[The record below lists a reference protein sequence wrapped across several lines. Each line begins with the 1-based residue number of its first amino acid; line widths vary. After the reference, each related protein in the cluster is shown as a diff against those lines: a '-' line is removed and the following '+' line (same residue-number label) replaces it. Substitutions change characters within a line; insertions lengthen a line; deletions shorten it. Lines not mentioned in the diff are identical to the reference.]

1 MSWLLCFLGIFVTS
15 FASDISINTTC
26 PTWYYYNNATG
37 KCECGFQLSCSS
49 DGNKVEIDITL
60 CATPLEQ
67 DDDYY
72 IGGSVFL
79 YISDNGSRH
88 LSEMPGNTSQLEEV
102 MCSPHNRR
110 GFMCGECIDGHGPAV
125 FSPTM
130 NCVNCSRGISRYGV
144 IAYLLLQLSPT
155 TVIFICLVI
164 FRFNITSGPLLGY
177 IFFCQT
183 SNLWVLSYKWHAIYR
198 YIIQHASKSL
208 KLLTLTS
215 LTVANFWTLTFSRLY
230 IQPFCVSEKLTLID
244 IELLQFLFAT
254 YPLFLVVI
262 AYILVELH
270 TRNWKIVR
278 IVCKPFELL
287 LKKANITLVVT
298 SNTIFRAFASLFLL
312 SNISVIFEMQILFDQ
327 KKIHNSTGVLQKN
340 IVSIDPTVEW
350 FDHKHIMY
358 ILIAIVPFL
367 LVSLFPS
374 LLLLIYPTR
383 LYRYLSRFLSARKRL
398 AITAFAEAIHS
409 CFKDGLNGS
418 TDYRAFAALNLL
430 FLIPVVPIMD
440 FLSSL
445 VGYSKNTLSLI
456 ILVIILCVV
465 SYIKPCK
472 QTIANISIIYHIVLY
487 LILTLVYSFWWYDSS
502 VETQTLEVTLI
513 AISLGSHLLVALWAN
528 YILTRLAV
536 RSLKLRFGGCGYIS
550 LALSNVPEKV
560 RLCFR
565 RRHRSYKELHN
576 EASAE

>member
-1 MSWLLCFLGIFVTS
+1 MSWLLCFLGIFLPS
-15 FASDISINTTC
+15 FASDVSINTTC

-49 DGNKVEIDITL
+49 DGNKIEIDITF
-60 CATPLEQ
+60 CATPLGQ
-67 DDDYY
+67 AGDYY

-88 LSEMPGNTSQLEEV
+88 SSEMPGNTSQLEEV
-102 MCSPHNRR
+102 MCSPHNRT

-130 NCVNCSRGISRYGV
+130 NCVNCSEGISRYGV

-177 IFFCQT
+177 VFFCQT
-183 SNLWVLSYKWHAIYR
+183 STLWVVGYKWHAIYS

-208 KLLTLTS
+208 NLLTLMS

-244 IELLQFLFAT
+244 IQLLQFLFAT
-254 YPLFLVVI
+254 YPLFLAII

-270 TRNWKIVR
+270 TRNWRIVR
-278 IVCKPFELL
+278 ILCNPFKLI

-298 SNTIFRAFASLFLL
+298 SDTIFQAFASLFLL
-312 SNISVIFEMQILFDQ
+312 SNISVIFGMEKLLD
-327 KKIHNSTGVLQKN
+327 KRKIHNSTGALQKN
-340 IVSIDPTVEW
+340 IISIDPTVEW
-350 FDHKHIMY
+350 FDHKHIMC

-383 LYRYLSRFLSARKRL
+383 LYQHLSRFLSARKRL

-409 CFKDGLNGS
+409 CLKDGLNET
-418 TDYRAFAALNLL
+418 TDYRALAAINLL
-430 FLIPVVPIMD
+430 FLIPFRQIIPII
-440 FLSSL
+440 SSL
-445 VGYSKNTLSLI
+445 VGYSQNILFLI
-456 ILVIILCVV
+456 ILVLILCVV
-465 SYIKPCK
+465 SYTKPCK
-472 QTIANISIIYHIVLY
+472 QTIANISIIYHVFLY
-487 LILTLVYSFWWYDSS
+487 LILALVYYFWWNDSS
-502 VETQTLEVTLI
+502 VETQTLEVTII
-513 AISLGSHLLVALWAN
+513 AISLASHLLVALWAS

-536 RSLKLRFGGCGYIS
+536 RKLKLQFGGCGYKS
-550 LALSNVPEKV
+550 LALSKKV

-565 RRHRSYKELHN
+565 RRHRSYQELHD

>member
-1 MSWLLCFLGIFVTS
+1 MFLTS
-15 FASDISINTTC
+15 FASDVSINTTC
-26 PTWYYYNNATG
+26 PTWYYYNTATG

-49 DGNKVEIDITL
+49 DGNKVEIDINF
-60 CATPLEQ
+60 CATPLGQ
-67 DDDYY
+67 DGDYY
-72 IGGSVFL
+72 IGSSVFL

-88 LSEMPGNTSQLEEV
+88 SSEMPGNTSQLEEV
-102 MCSPHNRR
+102 MCSPHNRT

-144 IAYLLLQLSPT
+144 IVYMLLQLSPT

-177 IFFCQT
+177 IVFCQT
-183 SNLWVLSYKWHAIYR
+183 STLWVGSYKWHAIYS

-208 KLLTLTS
+208 KLLTLMS
-215 LTVANFWTLTFSRLY
+215 LTVASFWTLTFSRLF

-244 IELLQFLFAT
+244 IQLLQFLFAT
-254 YPLFLVVI
+254 YPLFLAII

-270 TRNWKIVR
+270 TRNWRIVR

-298 SNTIFRAFASLFLL
+298 GDTIFQAFASLFLL
-312 SNISVIFEMQILFDQ
+312 SNISVIVEMQILFN
-327 KKIHNSTGVLQKN
+327 KRKIYNSTGALQKS
-340 IVSIDPTVEW
+340 ILLIDPTVEW

-358 ILIAIVPFL
+358 ILIAMVPFL

-374 LLLLIYPTR
+374 LLLLIYPTW
-383 LYRYLSRFLSARKRL
+383 LYQYLSRFLSPRKRL

-409 CFKDGLNGS
+409 CFKDGLNG
-418 TDYRAFAALNLL
+418 TRDYRALAAINLL
-430 FLIPVVPIMD
+430 FLIPFGQIME

-445 VGYSKNTLSLI
+445 VGYSENTLSLI
-456 ILVIILCVV
+456 IVVAILCVV
-465 SYIKPCK
+465 SYTKPCK
-472 QTIANISIIYHIVLY
+472 QTIANVSIIYHVVLY
-487 LILTLVYSFWWYDSS
+487 FILVLIYSFWWNDSY
-502 VETQTLEVTLI
+502 VETQTLEGTLI
-513 AISLGSHLLVALWAN
+513 AISLASHLLVALWAS

-536 RSLKLRFGGCGYIS
+536 RKLALQFGGYTS
-550 LALSNVPEKV
+550 LALSNVADKV

-565 RRHRSYKELHN
+565 RRHESYQELHD

>member
-1 MSWLLCFLGIFVTS
+1 MFLTS
-15 FASDISINTTC
+15 FASDVSINTTC
-26 PTWYYYNNATG
+26 PTWYYYNTATG

-49 DGNKVEIDITL
+49 DGNKVEIDITF
-60 CATPLEQ
+60 CATPFGQ
-67 DDDYY
+67 AGDYY

-79 YISDNGSRH
+79 YISENGSRH
-88 LSEMPGNTSQLEEV
+88 SSEMPGNTSQLEEV
-102 MCSPHNRR
+102 MCSPHNRT

-144 IAYLLLQLSPT
+144 IVYLLLQLSPT

-177 IFFCQT
+177 IVFCQT
-183 SNLWVLSYKWHAIYR
+183 ITLCVGSYKWHAIYS

-208 KLLTLTS
+208 KLLTLMS
-215 LTVANFWTLTFSRLY
+215 LTVANFWTLTFSRLF

-244 IELLQFLFAT
+244 IQLLQFLFAT
-254 YPLFLVVI
+254 YPLFLAII

-270 TRNWKIVR
+270 TRNWRIVR

-298 SNTIFRAFASLFLL
+298 GDTIFQAFASLFLL
-312 SNISVIFEMQILFDQ
+312 SNISVIVEMQILFN
-327 KKIHNSTGVLQKN
+327 KRKIYNSTGALQKS
-340 IVSIDPTVEW
+340 ILLIDPTVEW

-358 ILIAIVPFL
+358 ILIAMVPFL

-374 LLLLIYPTR
+374 LLLLIYPTW
-383 LYRYLSRFLSARKRL
+383 LYHYLSRFLSPRKRL

-409 CFKDGLNGS
+409 CFKDGLNG
-418 TDYRAFAALNLL
+418 TRDYRALAAINLL
-430 FLIPVVPIMD
+430 FLIPFGQIME

-445 VGYSKNTLSLI
+445 VGYSENTLSLI
-456 ILVIILCVV
+456 IVVAILCVV
-465 SYIKPCK
+465 SYTKPCK
-472 QTIANISIIYHIVLY
+472 QTIANVSIIYHVVLY
-487 LILTLVYSFWWYDSS
+487 FILVLIYSFWWNDSS
-502 VETQTLEVTLI
+502 VETQTLEGTLI
-513 AISLGSHLLVALWAN
+513 AISLASHLLVALWAS

-536 RSLKLRFGGCGYIS
+536 RKLALQFGGYTS
-550 LALSNVPEKV
+550 LALSNVADKV

-565 RRHRSYKELHN
+565 RRHESYQELHD

>member
-1 MSWLLCFLGIFVTS
+1 MSWLLCFLGMFLTS

-37 KCECGFQLSCSS
+37 SCECGFQLSCNS
-49 DGNKVEIDITL
+49 DGNKVEIDITF
-60 CATPLEQ
+60 CATPLGQ
-67 DDDYY
+67 DGDYY
-72 IGGSVFL
+72 IGSSVLL
-79 YISDNGSRH
+79 YIPDNGSRVF
-88 LSEMPGNTSQLEEV
+88 SEMPRNTSQLEEV
-102 MCSPHNRR
+102 MCSPHNRT
-110 GFMCGECIDGHGPAV
+110 GFMCGECINGYGPAV

-144 IAYLLLQLSPT
+144 IVYLLLQLSPT

-183 SNLWVLSYKWHAIYR
+183 STLWVVGYKWHAIYS

-208 KLLTLTS
+208 NLLTLIS

-244 IELLQFLFAT
+244 IQLLQFLFAT
-254 YPLFLVVI
+254 YPLFLAI
-262 AYILVELH
+262 TTYILVELH
-270 TRNWKIVR
+270 TRNWRIVR
-278 IVCKPFELL
+278 ILCKPFELL
-287 LKKANITLVVT
+287 LKKADITLVVT
-298 SNTIFRAFASLFLL
+298 GDTIFRAFASLFLL
-312 SNISVIFEMQILFDQ
+312 SNISVIFEVQIMLD
-327 KKIHNSTGVLQKN
+327 KRNIHNSTGALQKV

-350 FDHKHIMY
+350 FDHKHIMC

-374 LLLLIYPTR
+374 LLLLIYPTQ
-383 LYRYLSRFLSARKRL
+383 LYRYLSRFLSTRKRL

-409 CFKDGLNGS
+409 CFKDGLNGT
-418 TDYRAFAALNLL
+418 TDYRALAAVNLL
-430 FLIPVVPIMD
+430 FLVPFQQIME

-445 VGYSKNTLSLI
+445 VGYSQNILSLI
-456 ILVIILCVV
+456 AGVLILCVV
-465 SYIKPCK
+465 SYTKPCK
-472 QTIANISIIYHIVLY
+472 EIIANISIIYHVVLHV
-487 LILTLVYSFWWYDSS
+487 LLAIVYSLWWNNSS
-502 VETQTLEVTLI
+502 VETQTLEGTII
-513 AISLGSHLLVALWAN
+513 AISLSSHLLVALWVSN
-528 YILTRLAV
+528 ILTRLALKK
-536 RSLKLRFGGCGYIS
+536 LKLRFGGCGYTS
-550 LALSNVPEKV
+550 LALSNLEKV

-565 RRHRSYKELHN
+565 RRPRSYQELHD